1 MELSLAEQL
10 TLVAVDDESGKV
22 ATSQLDLGLAGALL
36 VQLAL
41 AGRLDVVDGR
51 VTVLDPEPVGE
62 PLLDEAL
69 ARIGTDKPRKADHW
83 VSTLQKNLRHR
94 VLDELV
100 AREILLR
107 EESTVFGIFPRTRYP
122 ERDAGPEAAIRAR
135 LDAAVLHGMQP
146 DESTAAL
153 VGLVQ
158 AAQLRGAAFPGADR
172 KPTEKRM
179 TEIAGGSWGSKAVRD
194 AVAQVYA
201 ATSAAMIATTVV
213 VTSS

>member
-100 AREILLR
+100 ARDPAARGVDGVRDLPAHPLPR
-107 EESTVFGIFPRTRYP
+107 ARRRTRGGHP
-122 ERDAGPEAAIRAR
+122 RPARRGRAPRDAAR
-135 LDAAVLHGMQP
+135 
-146 DESTAAL
+146 
-153 VGLVQ
+153 
-158 AAQLRGAAFPGADR
+158 
-172 KPTEKRM
+172 
-179 TEIAGGSWGSKAVRD
+179 
-194 AVAQVYA
+194 
-201 ATSAAMIATTVV
+201 
-213 VTSS
+213 